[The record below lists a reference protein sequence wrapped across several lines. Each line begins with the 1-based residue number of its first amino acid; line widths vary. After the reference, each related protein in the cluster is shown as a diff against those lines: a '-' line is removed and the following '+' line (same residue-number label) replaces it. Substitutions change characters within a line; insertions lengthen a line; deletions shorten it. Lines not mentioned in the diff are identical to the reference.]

1 MEIVWRRIKSRIPA
15 NDDHIKRNDGLYDQI
30 RVHAFCLPSHMT
42 PYYNELRA
50 TGSHGWHTGFCCVH
64 MILVVGFVD
73 KANGQRDSIQENT
86 EDGIDGMIG

>member
-1 MEIVWRRIKSRIPA
+1 MCFDAA
-15 NDDHIKRNDGLYDQI
+15 NNI
-30 RVHAFCLPSHMT
+30 ACLFT
-42 PYYNELRA
+42 YYHTIMNPEP
-50 TGSHGWHTGFCCVH
+50 TGSLGWHTGFCCVH